1 MVLIPNNA
9 SFLFVL
15 LPTYRRSATILL
27 KSCQN
32 STWWTPL
39 LWNPFSKQSM
49 ECPSLLTWK
58 NTVWSRHQICCCR
71 KINLFR
77 KLPPLWDI
85 KAKVNLH
92 RLSEIY
98 FRYYLLHIRNC
109 IVINNFNAKLH
120 PQYPWVQFCIRSL
133 RFSLPLIVK
142 AQVTYCGYKFP
153 PDFPTY
159 ITGTFFWYNTFR
171 IGFTNV
177 AFPE

>member
-1 MVLIPNNA
+1 MLEN
-9 SFLFVL
+9 
-15 LPTYRRSATILL
+15 ATILL

-58 NTVWSRHQICCCR
+58 NTVWSRHRICCCR

-120 PQYPWVQFCIRSL
+120 PQYPWVQFCINQYSNVSPSSGISGTSIL
-133 RFSLPLIVK
+133 
-142 AQVTYCGYKFP
+142 YKC
-153 PDFPTY
+153 
-159 ITGTFFWYNTFR
+159 TFLFCFQQ
-171 IGFTNV
+171 IF
-177 AFPE
+177 

>member
-1 MVLIPNNA
+1 MHGMEVDYYKKLFQTIGNIIELIEKDDIPKY
-9 SFLFVL
+9 L
-15 LPTYRRSATILL
+15 L
-27 KSCQN
+27 CQN

-58 NTVWSRHQICCCR
+58 NTVWSWHRICCCR

-120 PQYPWVQFCIRSL
+120 PQYPWVQFCINQYSNVSPSSGISRTSIL
-133 RFSLPLIVK
+133 
-142 AQVTYCGYKFP
+142 YKC
-153 PDFPTY
+153 
-159 ITGTFFWYNTFR
+159 TFLFCFLQ
-171 IGFTNV
+171 IF
-177 AFPE
+177 